1 MHGGPEVMRHMLI
14 DHLDR
19 RLDFTPAQRR
29 EVEGVFAEAH
39 GELMG
44 LRREHQPQIDAITQR
59 AINEL
64 AAHLDTGQHNKLE
77 IIYVAAHKHWEI
89 SNRAGASKTL
99 PYVGS
104 PPRQDGSH

>member
-1 MHGGPEVMRHMLI
+1 MKSKLLI
-14 DHLDR
+14 
-19 RLDFTPAQRR
+19 
-29 EVEGVFAEAH
+29 VCFAVTIAVTGLAH

-99 PYVGS
+99 PDVGS